1 MTVLTLNQTI
11 ELLKRFAYLHMAL
24 GRNENNDHFFYGD
37 SWELGASTSPK
48 FALMHLVLD
57 STTKDGNLIT
67 RNFKVE
73 FSDLVNKDENN
84 ELHVQSDTEQMCFDL
99 LIYLGNIQD
108 DGDLGITIS
117 KTSNLQPFTEE
128 GDDERTGWGFD
139 FSITGHVGNLSCAL
153 PIVPGNYFENNYIFV
168 GGESAG
174 NFEVLIKDQDGNVI
188 ETFNTSGEYVVTMLT
203 RLKQVIGNTDTTFI
217 QDIIN

>member
-57 STTKDGNLIT
+57 STTKEGNLIT

-139 FSITGHVGNLSCAL
+139 FSITGHVGDLSCAL

-168 GGESAG
+168 GGASAG
-174 NFEVLIKDQDGNVI
+174 SFTVEIKDQDGNVLQ
-188 ETFNTSGEYVVTMLT
+188 TFTTSGEYVVEVLNRVRDTIT
-203 RLKQVIGNTDTTFI
+203 ANTAT
-217 QDIIN
+217 IIDPIV

>member
-57 STTKDGNLIT
+57 STTKEGNLIT

-168 GGESAG
+168 GGASAG
-174 NFEVLIKDQDGNVI
+174 SFTVEIKDQDGNVLQ
-188 ETFNTSGEYVVTMLT
+188 TFTTSGEYVVEVLNRVRDTIT
-203 RLKQVIGNTDTTFI
+203 ANTAT
-217 QDIIN
+217 IIDPIV

>member
-57 STTKDGNLIT
+57 STTKEGNLIT

-99 LIYLGNIQD
+99 LIYLENIQD

-168 GGESAG
+168 GGASAG
-174 NFEVLIKDQDGNVI
+174 SFTVEIKDQDGNVLQ
-188 ETFNTSGEYVVTMLT
+188 TFTTSGEYVVEVLNRVRDTIT
-203 RLKQVIGNTDTTFI
+203 ANTAT
-217 QDIIN
+217 IIDPIV

>member
-168 GGESAG
+168 GGASAG
-174 NFEVLIKDQDGNVI
+174 SFTVEIKDQDGNVLQ
-188 ETFNTSGEYVVTMLT
+188 TFTTSGEYVVEVLNRVRDTIT
-203 RLKQVIGNTDTTFI
+203 ANTAT
-217 QDIIN
+217 IIDPIV